1 MDFNKVLEER
11 RSVRKFKAKD
21 ISWENTAD
29 ILESAIFAP
38 SSGNVQNWLFIV
50 VKDKENKSK
59 LAESSKQSWIIESP
73 ILILVCSKN
82 DKIKELYG
90 DKGEK
95 FYSIQNCAAAI
106 ENMLLKATDLG
117 LDSCWVSSFSEK
129 EIIKEFRLT
138 EGVKPQA
145 ILAFGYGDEF
155 EKELKR
161 MPLENFVFFEEFGN
175 KKRDFTLWPVSKHL
189 DNLSKKLN
197 SKK

>member
-175 KKRDFTLWPVSKHL
+175 KKRDFTLWP
-189 DNLSKKLN
+189 LSKYTNNISNKL
-197 SKK
+197 KK